1 MGKGRGATGPRAAAA
16 ALVAAALAGAAAG
29 QGGAGRPGALCAEA
43 EGVARGGSAQ
53 ARRDYEALCGTGA
66 QPQAPE
72 EDGPRG
78 RGRGRGRERGLHQA
92 AAGARPAV
100 SNLRRADGS
109 SEVRLTAYGAD
120 GAAAEFKVGPGGPEY
135 GGQTLDERFQA
146 LATVY
151 SVEFRNLSLPILRN
165 ATTSYLVQLDF
176 PFLSKAPPLPTQ
188 FTATSSNESL
198 VQVEFLPGEGPAR
211 TLRLVP
217 KAWESYGPS
226 SYNFAAEISLSAS
239 TAYSSASAAAQATIA
254 SHAGT
259 LGWSA
264 KANMPTARYLMAA
277 GAIDGKIYVVGGST
291 YHERGGY
298 ERGKMGTNK
307 LEVYDPAT
315 DTWTTKTNMPTERHQ
330 MAAGAIDGKLYV
342 VGGWN
347 THWRSEMGIN
357 KLEVYDPAT
366 DTWSTKANMPTSR
379 DGPAAAAIDGKLYV
393 VGGWNGTDF
402 TPALEVYDP
411 ATNTW
416 STKANMP
423 TPRINPAAVAIDGK
437 LYVVGGRNVPPTTH
451 CSSGCQNYNTGLDVL
466 EVYDPVTDTWS
477 TKANMPT
484 GRHGLAAVP
493 IFGLLYAVGGQN
505 SQGLSK
511 KLEVYDPVTDDWSTL
526 DDMSTARR
534 WLAAAAIDGKIY
546 AAGGE
551 LSGNGPDDTEHD
563 DRQPVNVLEMTL

>member
-1 MGKGRGATGPRAAAA
+1 MGKGRRATGPRAAAM
-16 ALVAAALAGAAAG
+16 ALVAVALAGAAAG

-53 ARRDYEALCGTGA
+53 ARRDYEALCGEGG

-72 EDGPRG
+72 EGGPRG
-78 RGRGRGRERGLHQA
+78 QGRGRGLHQA

-120 GAAAEFKVGPGGPEY
+120 GAAAEFKVGPGGAEY
-135 GGQTLDERFQA
+135 GGQTLDERFQRLEGKNGELEGNVTVLKQT

-151 SVEFRNLSLPILRN
+151 SMEFQDIPFVVRN

-176 PFLSKAPPLPTQ
+176 PFVSRAPPLPTQ

-217 KAWESYGPS
+217 KAWESYGLS

-239 TAYSSASAAAQATIA
+239 TAYSSASAVVQATIA
-254 SHAGT
+254 STAGT

-264 KANMPTARYLMAA
+264 KANMPTAMYLMAA
-277 GAIDGKIYVVGGST
+277 AAIDGKIYVVGG
-291 YHERGGY
+291 
-298 ERGKMGTNK
+298 
-307 LEVYDPAT
+307 
-315 DTWTTKTNMPTERHQ
+315 
-330 MAAGAIDGKLYV
+330 
-342 VGGWN
+342 
-347 THWRSEMGIN
+347 
-357 KLEVYDPAT
+357 
-366 DTWSTKANMPTSR
+366 
-379 DGPAAAAIDGKLYV
+379 
-393 VGGWNGTDF
+393 WNGSAYQS
-402 TPALEVYDP
+402 ALEVYDP

-416 STKANMP
+416 STKTNMP
-423 TPRINPAAVAIDGK
+423 TATHQLAAAAIDGK
-437 LYVVGGRNVPPTTH
+437 LYVVGGRNEH
-451 CSSGCQNYNTGLDVL
+451 SYATGLDVL

-484 GRHGLAAVP
+484 ARQGLAAVP
-493 IFGLLYAVGGQN
+493 IFGSLYAVGGQN
-505 SQGLSK
+505 SEELSK
-511 KLEVYDPVTDDWSTL
+511 KLEVYDPVTDTWSTL
-526 DDMSTARR
+526 DDMPTARK
-534 WLAAAAIDGKIY
+534 WLAAAVIDGKIY

-551 LSGNGPDDTEHD
+551 LSADDTTSGHS
-563 DRQPVNVLEMTL
+563 VNVLEMTL

>member
-1 MGKGRGATGPRAAAA
+1 M
-16 ALVAAALAGAAAG
+16 
-29 QGGAGRPGALCAEA
+29 
-43 EGVARGGSAQ
+43 
-53 ARRDYEALCGTGA
+53 
-66 QPQAPE
+66 
-72 EDGPRG
+72 
-78 RGRGRGRERGLHQA
+78 
-92 AAGARPAV
+92 
-100 SNLRRADGS
+100 
-109 SEVRLTAYGAD
+109 
-120 GAAAEFKVGPGGPEY
+120 
-135 GGQTLDERFQA
+135 
-146 LATVY
+146 
-151 SVEFRNLSLPILRN
+151 
-165 ATTSYLVQLDF
+165 
-176 PFLSKAPPLPTQ
+176 
-188 FTATSSNESL
+188 
-198 VQVEFLPGEGPAR
+198 
-211 TLRLVP
+211 P

-254 SHAGT
+254 WFHAGT

-291 YHERGGY
+291 SYSSR
-298 ERGKMGTNK
+298 TNK

-315 DTWTTKTNMPTERHQ
+315 DTWTTKTNMPTERHNL
-330 MAAGAIDGKLYV
+330 AAGAIDGKLYV
-342 VGGWN
+342 VGGWSYSFK
-347 THWRSEMGIN
+347 TA
-357 KLEVYDPAT
+357 LEVYDPAT
-366 DTWSTKANMPTSR
+366 DTWSTKANMPTKR
-379 DGPAAAAIDGKLYV
+379 EGLAAAAIDGKLYV
-393 VGGWNGTDF
+393 VGGWNGSDF
-402 TPALEVYDP
+402 AGGLRWRSTLEVYDP

-416 STKANMP
+416 STKANIP
-423 TPRINPAAVAIDGK
+423 TPRTNPAAVAIDGK
-437 LYVVGGRNVPPTTH
+437 LYVVGGRNVD
-451 CSSGCQNYNTGLDVL
+451 GYATGLDVL

-526 DDMSTARR
+526 DDMSTARK

>member
-1 MGKGRGATGPRAAAA
+1 MGKGRRATGPRAAAM
-16 ALVAAALAGAAAG
+16 ALVAVALAGAAAG

-53 ARRDYEALCGTGA
+53 ARRDYEALCGEGG

-72 EDGPRG
+72 EGGPRG
-78 RGRGRGRERGLHQA
+78 QGRGRGLHQA

-120 GAAAEFKVGPGGPEY
+120 GAAAEFKVGPGGAEY
-135 GGQTLDERFQA
+135 GGQTLDERFQRLEGKNGELEGNVTVLKQT

-151 SVEFRNLSLPILRN
+151 SMEFQDIPFVVRN

-176 PFLSKAPPLPTQ
+176 PFVSRAPPLPTQ

-217 KAWESYGPS
+217 KAWESYGLS

-239 TAYSSASAAAQATIA
+239 TAYSSASAVVQATIA
-254 SHAGT
+254 STAGT

-264 KANMPTARYLMAA
+264 KANMPTAMYLMAA
-277 GAIDGKIYVVGGST
+277 AAIDGKIYVVGGWNGSA
-291 YHERGGY
+291 YQSA
-298 ERGKMGTNK
+298 

-315 DTWTTKTNMPTERHQ
+315 NTWSTKTNMPTATHQ
-330 MAAGAIDGKLYV
+330 L
-342 VGGWN
+342 
-347 THWRSEMGIN
+347 
-357 KLEVYDPAT
+357 
-366 DTWSTKANMPTSR
+366 
-379 DGPAAAAIDGKLYV
+379 AAAAIDGKLYV
-393 VGGWNGTDF
+393 VGGWNGSAYQSALEVYDLATNTWSTKANMPTSREGLAAAAIDGKLYVVGGWNGSGF
-402 TPALEVYDP
+402 QPALEVYDP

-416 STKANMP
+416 STKANIP
-423 TPRINPAAVAIDGK
+423 TPRTNLAAVAIDGK
-437 LYVVGGRNVPPTTH
+437 LYVVGGRNEH
-451 CSSGCQNYNTGLDVL
+451 SYATGLDVL

-484 GRHGLAAVP
+484 ARQGLAAVP
-493 IFGLLYAVGGQN
+493 IFGSLYAVGGQN
-505 SQGLSK
+505 SEELSK
-511 KLEVYDPVTDDWSTL
+511 KLEVYDPVTDTWSTL
-526 DDMSTARR
+526 DDMPTARK
-534 WLAAAAIDGKIY
+534 WLAAAVIDGKIY

-551 LSGNGPDDTEHD
+551 LSADDTTSGHS
-563 DRQPVNVLEMTL
+563 VNVLEMTL